1 MDRVTEAQ
9 LRNALRVHLAK
20 GVESGSGRIVEEL
33 GVERGTA
40 RIDVAVITDRLLG
53 YEIKSD
59 RDTFNRLS
67 NQIHAYNRVF
77 DEITL
82 VTGPA
87 LLDDALRL
95 LPSWW
100 GVMTV
105 ESRVEGADELSIVRP
120 ARENPVQDPISVAML
135 LWKAEA
141 IDMLAVHAGRDI
153 PLRWAS
159 PRVHALLAEV
169 VPLESLRRLVAKT
182 LTGRGGW

>member
-1 MDRVTEAQ
+1 MNRMTESQ
-9 LRNALRVHLAK
+9 LRAALRTHLAR
-20 GVESGSGRIVEEL
+20 GLLSGSGRIVEEL
-33 GVERGTA
+33 GVERGAA

-59 RDTFNRLS
+59 RDTFDRLS

-82 VTGPA
+82 VTGSS

-100 GVMTV
+100 GVMAV
-105 ESRVEGADELSIVRP
+105 ENHSAGVAELRIVRP
-120 ARENPVQDPISVAML
+120 ARENPAQDALSVAMM
-135 LWKAEA
+135 LWKTEA
-141 IDMLAVHAGRDI
+141 IDMLAIHVGRDI
-153 PLRWAS
+153 PSRWARS
-159 PRVHALLAEV
+159 RVHALLAEA

-182 LTGRGGW
+182 LTAREN

>member
-1 MDRVTEAQ
+1 MTETK
-9 LRNALRVHLAK
+9 LRDALRAHLAQ
-20 GVESGSGRIVEEL
+20 GLLSGSGRIVEEL
-33 GVERGTA
+33 GVERGAA

-59 RDTFNRLS
+59 RDTFGRLS

-82 VTGPA
+82 VTGPT

-105 ESRVEGADELSIVRP
+105 ESDPAGAELRIVRP
-120 ARENPVQDPISVAML
+120 PRENPAQDALSIAML

-141 IDMLAVHAGRDI
+141 IDMLAVHGGHDVSS
-153 PLRWAS
+153 RWAS
-159 PRVHALLAEV
+159 TRVHALLAEV

-182 LTGRGGW
+182 LTARGTW